1 MEKFMRRNFV
11 RILKI
16 NLAIAASITVSMAAA
31 DEGQFYIAPGIQWM
45 NFDDSVNLESD
56 EGYFF
61 GLGYD
66 FSDQISAEFSLLEL
80 EPNKF
85 AGGSV
90 DIDQWKVD
98 GFYDFDFDFIG
109 FQPFAVTG
117 LGNTNFDGDNEM
129 TWDYGAGLK
138 YQITDNMVW
147 RTAVRSF
154 NYFDRDREDA
164 DLGIDSSLVF
174 YFGGEKRPQATSAPT
189 PSRAAATPAPA
200 RAEAPAARVADADR
214 DGVADAMDKCSETPR
229 NYAVDS
235 DGCPIPV
242 EEVARVELRVNFD
255 YDKSDVKTEYFDEIK
270 EVADFMK
277 QYSDVVIELEGHTD
291 SRGAEAYNQGLS
303 ERRAAAVRQVMI
315 DRFDISR
322 ARVTS
327 RGLGELQPATSNDT
341 DAGRASNRRV
351 MTVIIKTLQN
361 YKPR

>member
-1 MEKFMRRNFV
+1 MEISMRHNF
-11 RILKI
+11 ITMLKI
-16 NLAIAASITVSMAAA
+16 NLAIVASVAVSMAVA

-45 NFDDSVNLESD
+45 NFDDSIDLESD
-56 EGYFF
+56 EGYSF

-66 FSDQISAEFSLLEL
+66 FSDQISVEFSLLEL

-85 AGGSV
+85 AGGTV

-109 FQPFAVTG
+109 LQPFAVTG

-129 TWDYGAGLK
+129 TWDYGGGLK

-164 DLGIDSSLVF
+164 DLGIDSSLIF
-174 YFGGEKRPQATSAPT
+174 YFGGEKRAQTAPV

-200 RAEAPAARVADADR
+200 RVTGAEDADQ
-214 DGVADAMDKCSETPR
+214 DGVTDAMDNCPETPR

-235 DGCPIPV
+235 DGCPIPA
-242 EEVARVELRVNFD
+242 EEIARVELRVNFD

-277 QYSDVVIELEGHTD
+277 QYSDIVIELQGHTD
-291 SRGAEAYNQGLS
+291 SRGAQAYNQGLS
-303 ERRAAAVRQVMI
+303 ERRAMAVREVMI
-315 DRFDISR
+315 DRFDISS

-327 RGLGELQPATSNDT
+327 LGLGETQPATSNDT

-351 MTVIIKTLQN
+351 MTVIIKTLQS

>member
-1 MEKFMRRNFV
+1 MC
-11 RILKI
+11 RIFSIILTI
-16 NLAIAASITVSMAAA
+16 NLALVASLATAA
-31 DEGQFYIAPGIQWM
+31 EGQFYIAPGIQWM
-45 NFDDSVNLESD
+45 NFDDSVDLEND
-56 EGYFF
+56 EGYFIGF
-61 GLGYD
+61 GYD
-66 FSDQISAEFSLLEL
+66 FSDQISAEFSLTEL

-90 DIDQWKVD
+90 DIDQWKFS
-98 GFYDFDFDFIG
+98 GFYDFDYDFVG

-117 LGNTNFDGDNEM
+117 LGNTNFDGDDEM
-129 TWDYGAGLK
+129 TWDYGGGLK
-138 YQITDNMVW
+138 YQITDNLVW

-174 YFGGEKRPQATSAPT
+174 YFGGDKRPQAPAPA

-200 RAEAPAARVADADR
+200 AAPAAPRIADADR
-214 DGVADAMDKCSETPR
+214 DGVADANDKCPETPR

-242 EEVARVELRVNFD
+242 EEVARVELMVNFD
-255 YDKSDVKTEYFDEIK
+255 FDKSDVKPEYFDEIQ
-270 EVADFMK
+270 EVTDFMK

-291 SRGAEAYNQGLS
+291 SRGTEVYNQGLS

-327 RGLGELQPATSNDT
+327 RGFGESQPTATNDT
-341 DAGRASNRRV
+341 DAGRADNRRV

-361 YKPR
+361 YRPR

>member
-1 MEKFMRRNFV
+1 MRSTF
-11 RILKI
+11 LTTLAI
-16 NLAIAASITVSMAAA
+16 NLALGASTVAA

-45 NFDDSVNLESD
+45 NFDDSVALEGD
-56 EGYFF
+56 EGYYF

-66 FSDQISAEFSLLEL
+66 FSDQVSAEFSLVEL

-98 GFYDFDFDFIG
+98 GFFDFDFDIAG

-129 TWDYGAGLK
+129 TWDLGGGVK
-138 YQITDNMVW
+138 YEITENIVW
-147 RTAVRSF
+147 RTALRSF
-154 NYFDRDREDA
+154 QYFDRDHEDS
-164 DLGIDSSLVF
+164 DLGIDSSLIF
-174 YFGGEKRPQATSAPT
+174 YFGGAKRPQAGATS
-189 PSRAAATPAPA
+189 TPALTRTA
-200 RAEAPAARVADADR
+200 SASDADR
-214 DGVADAMDKCSETPR
+214 DGVADANDDCAETPR

-242 EEVARVELRVNFD
+242 EEIARLELMVNFD
-255 YDKSDVKTEYFDEIK
+255 FDKSDVKAEYFDEIQ
-270 EVADFMK
+270 EVTDFMK

-291 SRGAEAYNQGLS
+291 SRGTPVYNQSLS

-315 DRFDISR
+315 DQFGISS
-322 ARVTS
+322 ARVS
-327 RGLGELQPATSNDT
+327 SSGLGELQPASTNDT
-341 DAGRASNRRV
+341 DAGRADNRRV

-361 YKPR
+361 YQPR

>member
-1 MEKFMRRNFV
+1 MRRTIST
-11 RILKI
+11 ILTI
-16 NLAIAASITVSMAAA
+16 NLALAASLASA

-45 NFDDSVNLESD
+45 NFDDSVNLEND
-56 EGYFF
+56 EGYYF

-66 FSDQISAEFSLLEL
+66 FSDKISAEFSLLEL

-85 AGGSV
+85 SGGSV
-90 DIDQWKVD
+90 DIDQWKID
-98 GFYDFDFDFIG
+98 GFYDLDYDFIG

-129 TWDYGAGLK
+129 TWDYGGGLK
-138 YQITDNMVW
+138 YQITDNLVW
-147 RTAVRSF
+147 RTAIRSF
-154 NYFDRDREDA
+154 NYFDRDHEDA

-174 YFGGEKRPQATSAPT
+174 YFGGAKRPQAAAPA

-200 RAEAPAARVADADR
+200 RTEPAARIADADR
-214 DGVADAMDKCSETPR
+214 DGVADAMDKCPETPR

-242 EEVARVELRVNFD
+242 EEVARVELMVNFD
-255 YDKSDVKTEYFDEIK
+255 YDKSDVKSEYFDEIK
-270 EVADFMK
+270 EVTDFMN

-291 SRGAEAYNQGLS
+291 SRGDDAYNQGLS

-315 DRFDISR
+315 DRFNISQ
-322 ARVTS
+322 ARVS
-327 RGLGELQPATSNDT
+327 SSGFGESQPTATNDT
-341 DAGRASNRRV
+341 SAGRADNRRV

-361 YKPR
+361 YQPR

>member
-1 MEKFMRRNFV
+1 MRRT
-11 RILKI
+11 ISTLLTI
-16 NLAIAASITVSMAAA
+16 NLAIAASFASA

-45 NFDDSVNLESD
+45 NFDDSVNLEND

-66 FSDQISAEFSLLEL
+66 FSDKISAEFSLLEL

-85 AGGSV
+85 SSGSV
-90 DIDQWKVD
+90 DIDQWKID
-98 GFYDFDFDFIG
+98 GFYDFDYDFIG

-129 TWDYGAGLK
+129 TWDYGGGLK
-138 YQITDNMVW
+138 YQITDNLVW
-147 RTAVRSF
+147 RTAIRSF
-154 NYFDRDREDA
+154 NYFDRDHEDA

-174 YFGGEKRPQATSAPT
+174 YFGGAKRPQAAPAPA

-200 RAEAPAARVADADR
+200 PAPAARIADADR
-214 DGVADAMDKCSETPR
+214 DGVADAMDKCPETPR

-242 EEVARVELRVNFD
+242 EEVARVELMVNFD
-255 YDKSDVKTEYFDEIK
+255 YDKSDVKSEYFDEIK
-270 EVADFMK
+270 EVTDFMN
-277 QYSDVVIELEGHTD
+277 QYSDVVVELEGHTD
-291 SRGAEAYNQGLS
+291 SRGDDAYNQGLS

-315 DRFDISR
+315 DRFNISQ
-322 ARVTS
+322 ARVS
-327 RGLGELQPATSNDT
+327 SSGLGESQPTATNDT
-341 DAGRASNRRV
+341 SAGRADNRRV

-361 YKPR
+361 YQPR